1 MPIRRQAI
9 IWTNEHSTN
18 MNWKNA
24 ISGRYEVNDTAHP
37 LEILVS
43 LVHALQDIATNGND
57 VLCVSFKVEF
67 T

>member
-9 IWTNEHSTN
+9 IWT
-18 MNWKNA
+18 
-24 ISGRYEVNDTAHP
+24 HP